1 MRVHRTFFI
10 KNVFVF
16 QCSNFIYTAP
26 HINQYLM
33 PLFTLQNQGIFGQS
47 PPFSSG
53 TTKFSSCSSV
63 LPASVGDAT
72 PVRAVDIIAPVIS
85 VTGEKA
91 RKSRKDYTYNLLC
104 YHKLHL
110 PITKIK
116 PKIQNHFTIG
126 AAFVTTKTYG

>member
-47 PPFSSG
+47 PPHTLCQHYGSDKIWTCQTS
-53 TTKFSSCSSV
+53 KF
-63 LPASVGDAT
+63 
-72 PVRAVDIIAPVIS
+72 VIFNS
-85 VTGEKA
+85 
-91 RKSRKDYTYNLLC
+91 
-104 YHKLHL
+104 
-110 PITKIK
+110 
-116 PKIQNHFTIG
+116 
-126 AAFVTTKTYG
+126 